1 MDVRLRQICADQ
13 GVFLRREAL
22 ALGYDDRTVRR
33 RVRAGEWVRV
43 RQGAYTF
50 ADMWTP
56 MTAEEHYGVRGR
68 AVRRTARTPV
78 VLSHTSS
85 LQERRATYWDLD
97 LADVHLTRTDGR
109 TGRREAG
116 VRQHQGKLIDGD
128 VEIVNGVE
136 ITSATKSALEI
147 TTIADVEHSL
157 VVVNGLLNKEQT
169 SIEKLCRRYE
179 LMQGCP
185 DTLSTELILRLA
197 DGRIESVGESRT
209 FHLCWRAGLPAPQP
223 QYDVHDR
230 FGRLVATVDF
240 AWPEHGVFLEFD
252 GKVKYTRLL
261 REGES
266 PADAVVR
273 EKRREE
279 RICEL
284 TGWTCIRL
292 DWADLYHPGRTA
304 ARIRHVLTGSAAA

>member
-1 MDVRLRQICADQ
+1 MDARLRQVCADH

-22 ALGYDDRTVRR
+22 ALGYDDRTIRR
-33 RVRAGEWVRV
+33 LVRAGVWVRV

-56 MTAEEHYGVRGR
+56 MTAEGHYGVRGR
-68 AVRRTARTPV
+68 AVRRAAKVPV

-85 LQERRATYWDLD
+85 LQERGATYWDLD
-97 LADVHLTRTDGR
+97 LNDVHLTRTDGR

-116 VRQHQGKLIDGD
+116 VRQHQGRLLDGD
-128 VEIVNGVE
+128 VEMVNGVA
-136 ITSATKSALEI
+136 ITSATRSALEI
-147 TTIADVEHSL
+147 TTIADVERSL
-157 VVVNGLLNKEQT
+157 VVVNDLLHKKQT
-169 SIEKLCRRYE
+169 SMDALCRRYE
-179 LMQGCP
+179 LMRGSP
-185 DTLSTELILRLA
+185 DTLATELILRLA
-197 DGRIESVGESRT
+197 DSRIESVGESRT
-209 FHLCWRAGLPAPQP
+209 FYLCWRAGLPAPEP
-223 QYDVHDR
+223 QFDILDR
-230 FGRLVATVDF
+230 FGRLVGTVDF

-273 EKRREE
+273 EKRRQD
-279 RICEL
+279 RISEL

-292 DWADLYHPGRTA
+292 DWADLHHPGRTA
-304 ARIRHVLTGSAAA
+304 ARIRQVLTGAAAA